1 MTALSDCEVRHGHR
15 PEEWGPPDFFNEFG
29 SMTQAYS
36 SDSQVPVKNNLIAPS
51 VSSSGWTPE
60 QVWDTGFVE
69 AYSDY
74 LQALAV
80 EQYVVIAEPSATLTD
95 MHSPATRATT
105 VRSSSLTLTTRPR
118 IRSSSSLST

>member
-1 MTALSDCEVRHGHR
+1 MFHVALEDNVFDHDHENRHGHR
-15 PEEWGPPDFFNEFG
+15 PENWGPEDFFEEF
-29 SMTQAYS
+29 SAMTQAYS

-80 EQYVVIAEPSATLTD
+80 EQ
-95 MHSPATRATT
+95 
-105 VRSSSLTLTTRPR
+105 
-118 IRSSSSLST
+118 

>member
-1 MTALSDCEVRHGHR
+1 
-15 PEEWGPPDFFNEFG
+15 
-29 SMTQAYS
+29 MTQAYS